1 MLPGSDASFAVAVV
15 WLGVCVAAWLGA
27 RRWLGPWTL
36 AHPALTVAAAASV
49 ARAVP
54 ALLLDRGLFFDVE
67 AHWWIG
73 TLVLAGRNVYTAP
86 LALNRYPY
94 PPLHGYVSALMVW
107 LSGGDRMAFLIADKL
122 IPAACGVALAVALW
136 AAALRLGRAP
146 GKALS
151 IGVLY
156 AVNPLPV
163 LVTSYH
169 GQFEE
174 IPLLFIVLALLLLCG
189 RGQTRGAA
197 ALSALL
203 LGVAVAYKTWPLLFL
218 PPLFLLARGAWRRL
232 LYLPLTFVPLAV
244 SIGLYGLAFGRAG
257 MAAVVERL
265 HDYKGSNGFCWG
277 YVSALRHCWV
287 QNQRVQPN
295 AWVLPLNS
303 ALLLGA
309 LAIVLLLLL
318 WRRRPLEGLVALP
331 LAFYLFS
338 PGWGPNYSVWV
349 LPFALLLGVP
359 LATRYTLLVLP
370 VVALTYLDSLYAA
383 YAYHSFSWAVLKP
396 AEAALGLLGWGGVA
410 VLLIRLYTARD
421 RLTAVVENTITEG
434 TARDHSTWGRR
445 LPADPV

>member
-15 WLGVCVAAWLGA
+15 WLGVCLAAWLGA
-27 RRWLGPWTL
+27 RRGIGPWPL
-36 AHPALTVAAAASV
+36 AHPALTIAAAATV

-73 TLVLAGRNVYTAP
+73 VLTLAGRNVYTAP

-107 LSGGDRMAFLIADKL
+107 LSGGNRMAFLMADKL
-122 IPAACGVALAVALW
+122 IPAACGVGLAVALW

-146 GKALS
+146 RQALLV
-151 IGVLY
+151 GLLY

-174 IPLLFIVLALLLLCG
+174 IPLLFIVLALLLLSG
-189 RGQTRGAA
+189 RQTRGAA

-218 PPLFLLARGAWRRL
+218 PPLFLLARGPWRRL
-232 LYLPLTFVPLAV
+232 LYLPLTLVPLGL

-257 MAAVVERL
+257 MGDVVERL
-265 HDYKGSNGFCWG
+265 RDYKGSNGFCWG

-287 QNQRVQPN
+287 QSQSAQPN

-303 ALLLGA
+303 ALLLAA
-309 LAIVLLLLL
+309 LGVVGVLLL

-349 LPFALLLGVP
+349 LPFALLLGLP
-359 LATRYTLLVLP
+359 LAARYTLVVLP
-370 VVALTYLDSLYAA
+370 VVAVTYLDSLYAA
-383 YAYHSFSWAVLKP
+383 YAYHAFSWAVLKP
-396 AEAALGLLGWGGVA
+396 VEAALGLLGWCGVA
-410 VLLIRLYTARD
+410 VLLIRLYAARERLPATVQDAARD
-421 RLTAVVENTITEG
+421 G
-434 TARDHSTWGRR
+434 TPWDRR
-445 LPADPV
+445 LPASRA